1 MRVRSSMAAM
11 VVRPQVD
18 DLRDDLGRGFVR
30 AVRRDADQHARQL
43 VRNAKNNADQ
53 IVAEAKAQAESLM
66 SEARTEVER
75 SRVTAQREIED
86 LTRQKDNIASHLA
99 QVRQLLGSQMSPI
112 EPGAEGTLD
121 ALHRV
126 LDSGRKQKVQG
137 KHTEPDQEAW
147 WTD

>member
-1 MRVRSSMAAM
+1 MIFATTSAGVSCGQCAGTPTST
-11 VVRPQVD
+11 
-18 DLRDDLGRGFVR
+18 
-30 AVRRDADQHARQL
+30 RQL
-43 VRNAKNNADQ
+43 VRNAKKNADQ
-53 IVAEAKAQAESLM
+53 IVAEAKVQAESLM